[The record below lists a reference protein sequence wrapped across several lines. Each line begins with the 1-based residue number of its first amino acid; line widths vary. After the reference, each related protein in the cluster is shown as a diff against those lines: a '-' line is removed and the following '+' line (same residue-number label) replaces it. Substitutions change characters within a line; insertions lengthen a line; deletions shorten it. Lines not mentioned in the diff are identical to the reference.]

1 MPSEQDIASI
11 LHTLLG
17 KQRLASL
24 ADENGDIDSA
34 LLAFQW
40 EMDARR
46 TLLAPAGI
54 A

>member
-24 ADENGDIDSA
+24 ADENGVSIQRS
-34 LLAFQW
+34 LPFNGKW
-40 EMDARR
+40 TPGEHF
-46 TLLAPAGI
+46 
-54 A
+54 

>member
-40 EMDARR
+40 ER
-46 TLLAPAGI
+46 TPGEHF
-54 A
+54 